1 MATVTEAAASHGER
15 RGRGSTGGNGGLD
28 RRRNRMGAVLRR
40 AWAWSMASVF
50 LRLGVVI
57 NAGMAMMAR
66 SPRRRRPAVP
76 DPGVLGDGGWVVD
89 TPPAGLP
96 TVPAP
101 PATGDGAPPL
111 SRPPGKRPRPPAA
124 AIVGESARR
133 RPAGADGQREPRAA
147 AVAPA
152 GRRPP
157 AARLATGHL
166 STGPGPRP
174 ARPGGT
180 PRAMWPSWRAA
191 AVGAAWAGL
200 AASWLVDPLF
210 RLTDVLTFGTLLA
223 LGALALTASRR
234 LGVCSRDDLLEIWT
248 LPVVLLLPPVYAL
261 VTHLPFCLLATGR
274 PCAPGTHGAA
284 NRAAPAGAMVSPGSA
299 EAPRPAQPEGT
310 REGPPARAAAAPGAG
325 GSEGRASRPA
335 VVARGVARAGG
346 RQIHGAAALGVAGA
360 AASWLH
366 GLLAPTGEPYTAHS
380 LAGSPG
386 RLAAVAATVLGYALV
401 RRLLLGSPRP
411 AVRRAS
417 LPGHRAYANAEAIT
431 GTGAGGEPGAS
442 RVPVQ
447 GGAVAPTG
455 NEASGETWTADAIW
469 PGWWRAPIPGS
480 RTRVT
485 GRWRGLCGPAKGAE
499 IAELCSGVA
508 VAALWAA
515 NPLLMLAVVPPVLL
529 LASSLPPD
537 ELLAAARTDPKT
549 RLANVTWW
557 REVAEAELA
566 RTRRAGRP
574 LSVLLVDID
583 HFKQV
588 NDRHGHL
595 FGDTVLVAVAD
606 ALRAATRPWD
616 LVGRFGGEE
625 FVVLLTDV
633 DLSTAAEVAERIRG
647 QVAATRC
654 PLDGPSPAAGLD
666 GGDDDDRG
674 TVSVTVSVGA
684 AACEPPASL
693 ASALAAA
700 DAALYRAK
708 AAGRNRVHLAASAA
722 ERPAAAAPAGE
733 AGPPVQGGAPPVP
746 PQATRAD

>member
-1 MATVTEAAASHGER
+1 
-15 RGRGSTGGNGGLD
+15 
-28 RRRNRMGAVLRR
+28 
-40 AWAWSMASVF
+40 MASAL
-50 LRLGVVI
+50 LRLGVVT
-57 NAGMAMMAR
+57 NAGIAMMAR
-66 SPRRRRPAVP
+66 PRRTPRGRRPADQAVP
-76 DPGVLGDGGWVVD
+76 APSVLGDGGWVVD
-89 TPPAGLP
+89 TPPTGLP
-96 TVPAP
+96 TIPAPAAGEDAP
-101 PATGDGAPPL
+101 PATGDCAPPP

-124 AIVGESARR
+124 AVVGASARW
-133 RPAGADGQREPRAA
+133 RPAGAHGQREPRATT
-147 AVAPA
+147 VAPA
-152 GRRPP
+152 DRRPSP
-157 AARLATGHL
+157 ARLAPGQL
-166 STGPGPRP
+166 PVAPGPRP
-174 ARPGGT
+174 TRPGRT
-180 PRAMWPSWRAA
+180 PRATNWRAA
-191 AVGAAWAGL
+191 AVGAVWAGL

-210 RLTDVLTFGTLLA
+210 RLADVVTFATLLA
-223 LGALALTASRR
+223 LGALALTASRC
-234 LGVCSRDDLLEIWT
+234 LGAHSRDDLLEIWT

-274 PCAPGTHGAA
+274 PGAAGTHGAA
-284 NRAAPAGAMVSPGSA
+284 NR
-299 EAPRPAQPEGT
+299 
-310 REGPPARAAAAPGAG
+310 
-325 GSEGRASRPA
+325 PA
-335 VVARGVARAGG
+335 VAARGAARCGG
-346 RQIHGAAALGVAGA
+346 RHIHGAAALGVAGA

-366 GLLAPTGEPYTAHS
+366 GLLAPADEPYTAHS
-380 LAGSPG
+380 LVGSPG
-386 RLAAVAATVLGYALV
+386 RLAAVAATVLGYALL
-401 RRLLLGSPRP
+401 RRLLRASPRP
-411 AVRRAS
+411 AARRAAH
-417 LPGHRAYANAEAIT
+417 PGHRAYTDAEAIT
-431 GTGAGGEPGAS
+431 GAGAGAGPEPGDG
-442 RVPVQ
+442 PVAGR
-447 GGAVAPTG
+447 GGMATPVGNGAPG
-455 NEASGETWTADAIW
+455 EAWTADATW
-469 PGWWRAPIPGS
+469 PGWWRTTVPGA
-480 RTRVT
+480 RARVP
-485 GRWRGLCGPAKGAE
+485 GRWRGLRGPTAGVE

-515 NPLLMLAVVPPVLL
+515 NPLLMAAAVPPVLL
-529 LASSLPPD
+529 LAGSLPPD

-633 DLSTAAEVAERIRG
+633 DLTTAAEVAERIRH

-654 PLDGPSPAAGLD
+654 PLDGPPPAGPVGPD
-666 GGDDDDRG
+666 GGDVGDRG

-708 AAGRNRVHLAASAA
+708 AAGRDRVHLAAPAA
-722 ERPAAAAPAGE
+722 EQPPAVTPAGE
-733 AGPPVQGGAPPVP
+733 GTPPVQGAAPPVP
-746 PQATRAD
+746 PQAPRAD